1 LIFLRWI
8 GVLNS
13 EYPVLLA
20 VVVALLILTVV
31 FTLVYIRFRR
41 RQDSGGSAT
50 VGGALC
56 FAFGVVVVASLLFG
70 VFIRDHRT
78 EVTAFEYGQL
88 ASFLSKNPEARNR
101 VQPYYADGVI
111 SVAEWAILRADV
123 LGRYMD
129 RSILREGI
137 LRKRAQKAGLSAG
150 LEAERF

>member
-1 LIFLRWI
+1 MTFVRWI

-20 VVVALLILTVV
+20 VVVALLILTVA
-31 FTLVYIRFRR
+31 FTWAYVRLKR
-41 RQDSGGSAT
+41 RQGGRTKSV

-56 FAFGVVVVASLLFG
+56 LAFGVVVVASLLFG
-70 VFIRDHRT
+70 VFVRDHRT

-88 ASFLSKNPEARNR
+88 ASFLSKNPEARDR
-101 VQPYYADGVI
+101 VRPYYADGVI
-111 SVAEWAILRADV
+111 SVAEWAILRAGV

-137 LRKRAQKAGLSAG
+137 LRKRAQRARLNAE

>member
-1 LIFLRWI
+1 LTFLRWI

-20 VVVALLILTVV
+20 VVVALLILTVA
-31 FTLVYIRFRR
+31 FTWVYVRLKR
-41 RQDSGGSAT
+41 RQGGRTKSV

-56 FAFGVVVVASLLFG
+56 FAFGVVVVA
-70 VFIRDHRT
+70 IRDHRT

-88 ASFLSKNPEARNR
+88 ASFLSKNPEARDR
-101 VQPYYADGVI
+101 VRPYYADGVI

-129 RSILREGI
+129 RSILRDGI
-137 LRKRAQKAGLSAG
+137 LRKRAQKARLSAG